1 MIPPWHLGK
10 SKQKTFWEGFTT
22 VDAIKNTCDSGEEV
36 KIPTLTGVW
45 KKLIPTLMDDF
56 EGFKTSE
63 ENTSVD
69 DVILYTENPKYYTKK
84 NS

>member
-1 MIPPWHLGK
+1 
-10 SKQKTFWEGFTT
+10 
-22 VDAIKNTCDSGEEV
+22 
-36 KIPTLTGVW
+36 
-45 KKLIPTLMDDF
+45 MDDF

-84 NS
+84 KILRTNKQIQ

>member
-1 MIPPWHLGK
+1 
-10 SKQKTFWEGFTT
+10 
-22 VDAIKNTCDSGEEV
+22 
-36 KIPTLTGVW
+36 
-45 KKLIPTLMDDF
+45 MDDF

>member
-1 MIPPWHLGK
+1 
-10 SKQKTFWEGFTT
+10 
-22 VDAIKNTCDSGEEV
+22 
-36 KIPTLTGVW
+36 
-45 KKLIPTLMDDF
+45 MDDF

-84 NS
+84 ILRTNKQIQ

>member
-1 MIPPWHLGK
+1 
-10 SKQKTFWEGFTT
+10 
-22 VDAIKNTCDSGEEV
+22 
-36 KIPTLTGVW
+36 
-45 KKLIPTLMDDF
+45 MDDF

-84 NS
+84 KLLELINKSSKVLE